1 MTGKDLFEAIHQ
13 CEDRYIEQTAE
24 NLLQKTE
31 KERKSSIWFFRGAS
45 SRRNAEGRATVW
57 ETFARRAV
65 AVLLCIFVL
74 GMGISALAVAS
85 DAFRE
90 WIQEMFSG
98 HEVTE
103 LDIGSAGAGDIDG
116 TAESLPDLQA
126 DENHRISL
134 KDGMIVWGDRETVVA
149 ETHYDNKKEQIV
161 FDRVYRLQGNG
172 LKELTIH
179 SYDGDYDGRP
189 FSFAYVI
196 VHQEI
201 FGFNLEGAI
210 QEVFGYV
217 NVGDG
222 RMILGIST
230 KNVLQ
235 RLIWIPWK

>member
-31 KERKSSIWFFRGAS
+31 KERKSSIWFFRGAA

-103 LDIGSAGAGDIDG
+103 LNIGGTETGNADTSTESFPDI
-116 TAESLPDLQA
+116 PA
-126 DENHRISL
+126 DKNNRISL
-134 KDGMIVWGDRETVVA
+134 KDDMIVWGDRETV
-149 ETHYDNKKEQIV
+149 I
-161 FDRVYRLQGNG
+161 R
-172 LKELTIH
+172 
-179 SYDGDYDGRP
+179 
-189 FSFAYVI
+189 
-196 VHQEI
+196 
-201 FGFNLEGAI
+201 
-210 QEVFGYV
+210 
-217 NVGDG
+217 
-222 RMILGIST
+222 
-230 KNVLQ
+230 
-235 RLIWIPWK
+235 

>member
-1 MTGKDLFEAIHQ
+1 MRGSVHRTDSGEFTAKNRKRAKEFHLVFPRRLF
-13 CEDRYIEQTAE
+13 
-24 NLLQKTE
+24 
-31 KERKSSIWFFRGAS
+31 
-45 SRRNAEGRATVW
+45 RRNAEGRATVW
-57 ETFARRAV
+57 ETFVRKAV

-90 WIQEMFSG
+90 WIQEIFSG

-103 LDIGSAGAGDIDG
+103 LNIGGTETGNADTSTESFPDI
-116 TAESLPDLQA
+116 PA
-126 DENHRISL
+126 DENNRISL
-134 KDGMIVWGDRETVVA
+134 KDDMIVWGDRETVVA

-179 SYDGDYDGRP
+179 SYDGDYDGKP
-189 FSFAYVI
+189 FSFEYVI

-210 QEVFGYV
+210 QEVFGV
-217 NVGDG
+217 CGHG
-222 RMILGIST
+222 
-230 KNVLQ
+230 
-235 RLIWIPWK
+235 